1 MTATSSR
8 PKILLSFDVEEFDLP
23 EEFGAAVS
31 EEEKFAVSAEGAR
44 ALLDILAR
52 TGVKATFFTTA
63 LFARHFPELIRRM
76 VELGGEVASHGMN
89 HTTFETAHLAAS
101 KKLLEE
107 LSGKIVTG
115 FRTARLAAVPHEKI
129 VEAGYLYDS
138 STNPVWLPGRYNNL
152 RAPLK
157 PHKEPCGLWQFP
169 VSALP
174 GWRFPLFWLS
184 FKNLPL
190 GLYEKLAGAALRR
203 TGFFNLYTHP
213 WEYSA
218 RSAETRWRIPRYIV
232 RHAGPEQ
239 TARLESL
246 ILYLKERGEFTTF
259 QEYLDIMTRGEK

>member
-1 MTATSSR
+1 MSSPSSR
-8 PKILLSFDVEEFDLP
+8 PRILLSFDMEEFDLP
-23 EEFGAAVS
+23 EEFGSAVS

-44 ALLDILAR
+44 ALLDVLAR
-52 TGVKATFFTTA
+52 TGIRATFFTTA
-63 LFARHFPELIRRM
+63 LFARHFPELVRRM

-89 HTTFETAHLAAS
+89 HTTFEIAHLAAS
-101 KKLLEE
+101 KKCLEE
-107 LSGKIVTG
+107 ISGKIVTG
-115 FRTARLAAVPHEKI
+115 FRTARLAAVPHEELVK
-129 VEAGYLYDS
+129 AGFLYDS

-152 RAPLK
+152 GAPLK

-174 GWRFPLFWLS
+174 CCRFPLFWLS

-190 GLYEKLAGAALRR
+190 GLYKRLAGSALRR

-218 RSAETRWRIPRYIV
+218 RSRDAHRRIPGYIV

-239 TARLESL
+239 NARLESL

-259 QEYLDIMTRGEK
+259 QEYLANLTRGE

>member
-1 MTATSSR
+1 MSDPSSR
-8 PKILLSFDVEEFDLP
+8 PRILLSFDMEEFDLP
-23 EEFGAAVS
+23 EEFGAAVP

-44 ALLDILAR
+44 TVLDVLAR
-52 TGVKATFFTTA
+52 TGVRATFFTTA
-63 LFARHFPELIRRM
+63 LFARHFPELLRRM
-76 VELGGEVASHGMN
+76 AELGGEVASHGMD
-89 HTTFETAHLAAS
+89 HTTFEVAHLAAS
-101 KKLLEE
+101 KAVLEE
-107 LSGKIVTG
+107 ISGKIVSG
-115 FRTARLAAVPHEKI
+115 FRTARLAAVPHEEI
-129 VEAGYLYDS
+129 VKAGYLYDS

-152 RAPLK
+152 GAPLK

-174 GWRFPLFWLS
+174 CCRFPLFWLS

-190 GLYEKLAGAALRR
+190 GLYKRLAGAALRR

-218 RSAETRWRIPRYIV
+218 RSREAHWRIPGYIV

-239 TARLESL
+239 NARLESL

-259 QEYLDIMTRGEK
+259 QEYLANLTRGE